1 MHGSGWSIVI
11 FVKGSLA
18 ARLVPPKSQFKYRIV
33 EKCGEDF
40 NLAVWWIFK
49 KSQNLILANNTKP
62 DVMRVYILLHN
73 HTRIY
78 IIYDTRLKQL
88 LDTIIM
94 ALYKYFKKGGP
105 VLPTL

>member
-1 MHGSGWSIVI
+1 
-11 FVKGSLA
+11 
-18 ARLVPPKSQFKYRIV
+18 
-33 EKCGEDF
+33 
-40 NLAVWWIFK
+40 
-49 KSQNLILANNTKP
+49 
-62 DVMRVYILLHN
+62 MRAYILLHT

-88 LDTIIM
+88 PDTIIM